1 MRIEEMRQ
9 SIYIIEQ
16 SLNLLINLKDSSNI
30 NHLGNKQFLYSP
42 FIENTSYLDNKLV
55 VSNRNQIKNSMEN
68 LIQHFKTYSEG
79 FKIKNNFCY
88 VPVEAPKG
96 EFGSYIMSNNTFKP
110 YRCKIRAPGFF
121 HLQGL
126 DSISKNHFL
135 ADIVTIIG
143 TLDIV
148 FGEVDR

>member
-16 SLNLLINLKDSSNI
+16 SLNLFINLKDSSNTNYLSNKFGI
-30 NHLGNKQFLYSP
+30 NKESSNKYF
-42 FIENTSYLDNKLV
+42 LDNKLIAL
-55 VSNRNQIKNSMEN
+55 NRNQIKNSMEN

-79 FKIKNNFCY
+79 FKIKDNFCY

-135 ADIVTIIG
+135 ADVVTIIG

>member
-30 NHLGNKQFLYSP
+30 NYLSNK
-42 FIENTSYLDNKLV
+42 KLI

-68 LIQHFKTYSEG
+68 LIQHFKIYSEG
-79 FKIKNNFCY
+79 FKIKDNFCY